1 MKQLPLGWPLLPL
14 LVLLA
19 NGGAQ
24 AQEAAPA
31 DEGMPPSAHRLTF
44 YSRAGALVY
53 LSSAMT
59 TGGAGG
65 GVGVRDTLHDRF
77 ILQADLNYLMVLGNA
92 AALRLGAGLQRGGT
106 YTPAVLL
113 SFTTVV
119 GDRLTFL
126 TPEHPTPV
134 RHPAMSLGL
143 SVAPL
148 RFTHEGMQLSVLE
161 LGVGVGTDL
170 PGLGMTWQ
178 LGLLEVGTSFQVP

>member
-1 MKQLPLGWPLLPL
+1 MKQLPFGWLLLPL
-14 LVLLA
+14 LVLLVS
-19 NGGAQ
+19 GSAQ
-24 AQEAAPA
+24 AQEVAPA
-31 DEGMPPSAHRLTF
+31 ETGVPSIHRLTF

-53 LSSAMT
+53 LSDAMT

-92 AALRLGAGLQRGGT
+92 AALRLGAGLQRSGT

-113 SFTTVV
+113 SLTTVV

-126 TPEHPTPV
+126 TSEHPTPV
-134 RHPAMSLGL
+134 RHPAMSLGV

-148 RFTHEGMQLSVLE
+148 RFTQGGMQLSVLE
-161 LGVGVGTDL
+161 LGVGVGSDL
-170 PGLGMTWQ
+170 PGLGLTWQ
-178 LGLLEVGTSFQVP
+178 LGLLEVGTSF